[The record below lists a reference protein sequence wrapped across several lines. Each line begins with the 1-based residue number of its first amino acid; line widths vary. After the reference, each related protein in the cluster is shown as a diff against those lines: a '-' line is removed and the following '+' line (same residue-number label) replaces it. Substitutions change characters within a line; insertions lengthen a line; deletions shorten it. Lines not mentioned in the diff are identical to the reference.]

1 MGRPCIADGLR
12 ARPTLWPPLRLA
24 RLCREHES
32 VAVVL
37 PAWSPTE
44 NHRRGGYMRSI
55 ALDVHR
61 DFCEVAIK
69 DESGLRLAGRVKSS
83 VSELELFAQSLAP
96 DDEVALEATGGAL
109 QIARILEGHVA
120 RVVIANTRKL
130 SAIAESKVKTDKVD
144 AKTLCELL
152 AAGFLPAVWSPDEWT
167 RALRR
172 RLQRRSKL
180 VRSRT
185 RAKNECHAV
194 LARNLK
200 GRPPMTDVFGKA
212 GRRWLAALEL
222 PADERETVDCCLRE
236 VDFLDNEIGL
246 IERELA
252 RQALSSEEIRRL
264 MSVPGVSLV
273 SAAAF
278 VAAVGDIHRFSSPK
292 KLVSY
297 LGLDPRVRQ
306 SGEGPARHGR
316 ISKQGSPEARH
327 MLCEAAWVVVRT
339 PGPLRAFYERVRT
352 RRGAQ
357 IALVATARKLSVLF
371 WHLLTREEDYAFGRP
386 SLTRRKLRGLELK
399 AKDGRRSWP
408 SGHALSTKSER
419 AREAE
424 FAEQIE
430 TAYRRFVQ
438 DWQPKPKS
446 GAGATRG
453 RASSKPTSGKQR
465 GRASVP
471 NSAL

>member
-1 MGRPCIADGLR
+1 
-12 ARPTLWPPLRLA
+12 
-24 RLCREHES
+24 
-32 VAVVL
+32 
-37 PAWSPTE
+37 
-44 NHRRGGYMRSI
+44 MRSI

-83 VSELELFAQSLAP
+83 VCELELFAQSLAP

-109 QIARILEGHVA
+109 QIARILEAHVA
-120 RVVIANTRKL
+120 RVLIANTRKL
-130 SAIAESKVKTDKVD
+130 SAIAESKVKTDKLD

-152 AAGFLPAVWSPDEWT
+152 AAGFLPAVFSPDEFT

-200 GRPPMTDVFGKA
+200 GRPPMSDVFGKA

-222 PADERETVDCCLRE
+222 PADESETVACCLRE
-236 VDFLDNEIGL
+236 VDFLDGEVGL

-252 RQALSSEEIRRL
+252 RQAMSSQEIRRL

-278 VAAVGDIHRFSSPK
+278 VAAAGEIHRFSTPK

-297 LGLDPRVRQ
+297 VGLDPRVRQ
-306 SGEGPARHGR
+306 SGEGPARHGH
-316 ISKQGSPEARH
+316 ISKQGSSEARH
-327 MLCEAAWVVVRT
+327 MLCEAAWVAVRT
-339 PGPLRAFYERVRT
+339 PGPLHAFYERVRA

-386 SLTRRKLRGLELK
+386 SLTRRKLRALELK
-399 AKDGRRSWP
+399 TEQGWRRGRYSGPRVHEAK
-408 SGHALSTKSER
+408 KER
-419 AREAE
+419 EQERE
-424 FAEQIE
+424 FSDQVE
-430 TAYRRFVQ
+430 TAYRRLVQ
-438 DWQPKPKS
+438 DWQPKPAKS

>member
-1 MGRPCIADGLR
+1 
-12 ARPTLWPPLRLA
+12 
-24 RLCREHES
+24 
-32 VAVVL
+32 
-37 PAWSPTE
+37 
-44 NHRRGGYMRSI
+44 MRSI

-69 DESGLRLAGRVKSS
+69 DQSGLRLAGRIKTSLA
-83 VSELELFAQSLAP
+83 ELERFAHSLAP
-96 DDEVALEATGGAL
+96 DDQVTLEASGPARA
-109 QIARILEGHVA
+109 IARVLEPHVG

-152 AAGFLPAVWSPDEWT
+152 AAGFLPAVFSPDEFT

-212 GRRWLAALEL
+212 GREWLAALAL
-222 PADERETVDCCLRE
+222 PADERETVEGCLRE
-236 VDFLDNEIGL
+236 VDFLDCEVGL

-252 RQALSSEEIRRL
+252 AQGLSSQQIRRL
-264 MSVPGVSLV
+264 MTVPGVSLV

-278 VAAVGDIHRFSSPK
+278 VAAIGEIQRFSSPK

-297 LGLDPRVRQ
+297 VGLDPRVRQ
-306 SGEGPARHGR
+306 SGAAPARHGR
-316 ISKQGSPEARH
+316 ISKQGPAEARH
-327 MLCEAAWVVVRT
+327 MLCEAAWVLIRT
-339 PGPLRAFYERVRT
+339 PGPLRAFYERVRA

-371 WHLLTREEDYAFGRP
+371 WHLLTKEEDYAFQRP
-386 SLTRRKLRGLELK
+386 TLTRRKLRGLELK

-408 SGHALSTKSER
+408 SGHALSTKQDR

-424 FAEQIE
+424 FALQVE
-430 TAYRRFVQ
+430 TAYRRLAA
-438 DWQPKPKS
+438 DWQPSGPRS

-453 RASSKPTSGKQR
+453 RASSRPTSGKQR
-465 GRASVP
+465 GKASVP
-471 NSAL
+471 NPAL

>member
-1 MGRPCIADGLR
+1 
-12 ARPTLWPPLRLA
+12 
-24 RLCREHES
+24 
-32 VAVVL
+32 
-37 PAWSPTE
+37 
-44 NHRRGGYMRSI
+44 MRSI

-83 VSELELFAQSLAP
+83 VEQLERFAQSLAP

-109 QIARILEGHVA
+109 AIARILEPHVG
-120 RVVIANTRKL
+120 RVLIANTRKL

-144 AKTLCELL
+144 ASTLCELL
-152 AAGFLPAVWSPDEWT
+152 AAGFLPAVWSPDEFT

-172 RLQRRSKL
+172 RCQRRSKL

-185 RAKNECHAV
+185 RSKNECHAV
-194 LARNLK
+194 LQRNLK
-200 GRPPMTDVFGKA
+200 GRPPMSDVFGKG
-212 GRRWLAALEL
+212 GREWLAALEL
-222 PADERETVDCCLRE
+222 PADESETLQCCLRE

-306 SGEGPARHGR
+306 SGEGPARHGH
-316 ISKQGSPEARH
+316 ISKQGSAEARH
-327 MLCEAAWVVVRT
+327 MLCEAAWVAVRT
-339 PGPLRAFYERVRT
+339 PGPLRAFHERVRA

-357 IALVATARKLSVLF
+357 VALVASARKLGVLF

-386 SLTRRKLRGLELK
+386 SLTRRKLRALELK
-399 AKDGRRSWP
+399 TREGWRRGRY
-408 SGHALSTKSER
+408 SGPRVNESRKER
-419 AREAE
+419 EREAE
-424 FAEQIE
+424 FAEQME
-430 TAYRRFVQ
+430 SAYRRLVE
-438 DWQPKPKS
+438 DWQPKAPKS

-453 RASSKPTSGKQR
+453 RASSKPSSGKQR